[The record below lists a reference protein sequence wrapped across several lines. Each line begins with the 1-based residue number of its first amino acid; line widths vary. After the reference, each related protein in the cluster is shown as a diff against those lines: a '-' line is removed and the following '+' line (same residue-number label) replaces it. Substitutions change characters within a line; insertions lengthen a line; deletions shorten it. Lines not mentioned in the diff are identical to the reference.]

1 MPFPAICLA
10 LTIVTSILVA
20 LRLLPL
26 GLEDWVWK
34 YSNVSLWDRA
44 WLPAAVFLLLAAL
57 LKTVTARLDKMSR
70 RDEVVVVVMLVVFAC
85 ALQFSTA
92 YLGKGG
98 FQDAVLATVMPH
110 VSGYHAAAYNVSDA
124 RLFLAHYADYIAQIN
139 MRSSLMHVAQ
149 HPPGPVLYYWSHD
162 QFFRRFPGL
171 GSRVAT
177 AIEKRLPGA
186 GNAFEELNLAL
197 DPPRRAAIWT
207 SAFRLFIL
215 AGLAVLPTYLLARA
229 LHGPSVALWAAG
241 FCGLIPSLHLFS
253 PYFDQCYALFA
264 VILYWLSLLA
274 LRRQS

>member
-162 QFFRRFPGL
+162 QFF
-171 GSRVAT
+171 
-177 AIEKRLPGA
+177 
-186 GNAFEELNLAL
+186 
-197 DPPRRAAIWT
+197 
-207 SAFRLFIL
+207 
-215 AGLAVLPTYLLARA
+215 
-229 LHGPSVALWAAG
+229 
-241 FCGLIPSLHLFS
+241 
-253 PYFDQCYALFA
+253 
-264 VILYWLSLLA
+264 
-274 LRRQS
+274 